1 MARPLIEI
9 FYQYRHSYAETVGYV
24 DEEIYDEIYP
34 ILEKHAKKNG
44 FELQER
50 VVEEIELRD
59 IETLANERLKESE
72 NETNS

>member
-44 FELQER
+44 FELQE
-50 VVEEIELRD
+50 VGD
-59 IETLANERLKESE
+59 SGDHH
-72 NETNS
+72 